1 MTAVAVNP
9 RSSFRTN
16 PRSAVNPKSE
26 VQLVLNP
33 HSAAKTPSHSHWAS
47 ALIDSMHDASEYSA
61 LRSGA
66 LIVDRSDRVRIRFGG
81 PRAAELLTG
90 LVTNDVLALEPGHG
104 QYAAALTPKG
114 KIAADVRIF
123 ADADGLLTDT
133 SARAASNWR
142 EIITKYINPRTAP
155 YRDVTAET
163 RDIGVFGPKARHV
176 ISDATQAD
184 AVALGA
190 LPPYAHIS
198 AEVPGGH
205 MLIVRV
211 SEIEAEGFEIIL
223 PASSERIVRDKLL
236 SQGAISGSAQTW
248 NVARIEAG
256 RPEWG
261 IDMNDS
267 TIPQEANFDA
277 LGAISYTK
285 GCYTGQETVA
295 RVHFRGHV
303 NRHLRKLHFVS
314 ASIPPTSAELVNDAG
329 EVVGDVRSVAMSP
342 RHGGVA
348 IAMVRREVAVGATLN
363 ARWAGGECTVQ
374 IAA

>member
-1 MTAVAVNP
+1 
-9 RSSFRTN
+9 
-16 PRSAVNPKSE
+16 
-26 VQLVLNP
+26 
-33 HSAAKTPSHSHWAS
+33 
-47 ALIDSMHDASEYSA
+47 MHDASEYAA

-66 LIVDRSDRVRIRFGG
+66 LVIDRSDRVRIRFGG
-81 PRAAELLTG
+81 QRAAELLTG
-90 LVTNDVLALEPGHG
+90 LVTNDVLALQPGHG

-123 ADADGLLTDT
+123 ADSDGLLTDT

-142 EIITKYINPRTAP
+142 EIVTKYVNPRTAP
-155 YRDVTAET
+155 YRDITGET
-163 RDIGVFGPKARHV
+163 RDIGIFGPKARHI
-176 ISDATQAD
+176 ISEATQAD
-184 AVALGA
+184 PVALGA
-190 LPPYAHIS
+190 LVPYAHIS
-198 AEVPGGH
+198 AEVQGGH
-205 MLIVRV
+205 MLIIRTA
-211 SEIEAEGFEIIL
+211 EIEAEGFEVIL
-223 PASSERIVRDKLL
+223 PAAHERVLRDKLL
-236 SQGAISGSAQTW
+236 AQGAIPGSPQTW
-248 NVARIEAG
+248 HVARIEAG

-277 LGAISYTK
+277 LSAISYTK

-303 NRHLRKLHFVS
+303 NRYLRKLHFVS
-314 ASIPPTSAELVNDAG
+314 ASIPPTNAELVNDAG

-348 IAMVRREVAVGATLN
+348 IAMVRREVAVGATLH

>member
-1 MTAVAVNP
+1 MY
-9 RSSFRTN
+9 
-16 PRSAVNPKSE
+16 
-26 VQLVLNP
+26 
-33 HSAAKTPSHSHWAS
+33 
-47 ALIDSMHDASEYSA
+47 DASEYSA

-66 LIVDRSDRVRIRFGG
+66 LLLDRSDRIRIRFGG
-81 PRAAELLTG
+81 PRASELLTG
-90 LVTNDVLALEPGHG
+90 LVTNDVLALEAGHG

-123 ADADGLLTDT
+123 ADQDGLLTDT
-133 SARAASNWR
+133 SQRASQNWR
-142 EIITKYINPRTAP
+142 DIVTKYVNPRVAP

-163 RDIGVFGPKARHV
+163 RDIGVFGPKARHLV
-176 ISDATQAD
+176 AGATHAD
-184 AVALGA
+184 PVALGA
-190 LPPYAHIS
+190 LQPYGHIS
-198 AEVPGGH
+198 ADLPSGR

-211 SEIEAEGFEIIL
+211 AEIDAEGYEIIL
-223 PASSERIVRDKLL
+223 PLAAERAVREKLL
-236 SQGAISGSAQTW
+236 THGAIPGSLQTW
-248 NVARIEAG
+248 NVARVEAG

-303 NRHLRKLHFVS
+303 NRYLRKLHFVS
-314 ASIPPTSAELVNDAG
+314 ASIPPTSAELVDDAG
-329 EVVGDVRSVAMSP
+329 EIVGDVRSVAMSP

-348 IAMVRREVAVGATLN
+348 IAMVRREVAPGATLH
-363 ARWAGGECTVQ
+363 ARWDGGECTVQ

>member
-1 MTAVAVNP
+1 
-9 RSSFRTN
+9 
-16 PRSAVNPKSE
+16 
-26 VQLVLNP
+26 
-33 HSAAKTPSHSHWAS
+33 
-47 ALIDSMHDASEYSA
+47 MHDANEYSA

-66 LIVDRSDRVRIRFGG
+66 LVIDRSDRVRIRFGG

-104 QYAAALTPKG
+104 QYAGALTPKG
-114 KIAADVRIF
+114 KIAADVRVF

-133 SARAASNWR
+133 SLRAASNWR
-142 EIITKYINPRTAP
+142 EIVTRYVNPRIAP
-155 YRDVTAET
+155 YRDITAET
-163 RDIGVFGPKARHV
+163 RDIGVFGPRARHM
-176 ISDATQAD
+176 ISEAIQAD
-184 AVALGA
+184 PVVLGA
-190 LPPYAHIS
+190 LASYAHVS
-198 AEVPGGH
+198 AEVAGGH
-205 MLIVRV
+205 MMIVRV

-223 PASSERIVRDKLL
+223 PASSEQTIRDKLL
-236 SQGAISGSAQTW
+236 AQGAIAGSAQTW

-303 NRHLRKLHFVS
+303 NRYLRKLHFVS

-348 IAMVRREVAVGATLN
+348 IAMVRREVAAGATLH

>member
-1 MTAVAVNP
+1 
-9 RSSFRTN
+9 
-16 PRSAVNPKSE
+16 
-26 VQLVLNP
+26 
-33 HSAAKTPSHSHWAS
+33 
-47 ALIDSMHDASEYSA
+47 MHDASEYAA

-66 LIVDRSDRVRIRFGG
+66 LVIDRSDRVRIRFGG
-81 PRAAELLTG
+81 QRAAELLTG
-90 LVTNDVLALEPGHG
+90 LVTNDVLALQPGHG

-123 ADADGLLTDT
+123 ADGDGLLTDT
-133 SARAASNWR
+133 SARAAPNWR
-142 EIITKYINPRTAP
+142 EIVTKYVNPRTAP
-155 YRDVTAET
+155 YRDVTSET
-163 RDIGVFGPKARHV
+163 RDIGIFGPKARHM
-176 ISDATQAD
+176 IAEAMQAD
-184 AVALGA
+184 PVALGA
-190 LPPYAHIS
+190 LVPYAHIS
-198 AEVPGGH
+198 SDTPGGH
-205 MLIVRV
+205 MLIIRTA
-211 SEIEAEGFEIIL
+211 EIEAEGFEVIL
-223 PASSERIVRDKLL
+223 PAASERSFRDKLL
-236 SQGAISGSAQTW
+236 AQGAIPGSPHTW

-303 NRHLRKLHFVS
+303 NRYLRKLHFVS
-314 ASIPPTSAELVNDAG
+314 ASIPPASAELVNDAG

-348 IAMVRREVAVGATLN
+348 IAMVRREVAVGATLH

>member
-1 MTAVAVNP
+1 MP
-9 RSSFRTN
+9 
-16 PRSAVNPKSE
+16 E
-26 VQLVLNP
+26 
-33 HSAAKTPSHSHWAS
+33 
-47 ALIDSMHDASEYSA
+47 ASEYAA

-66 LIVDRSDRVRIRFGG
+66 LLIDRSDRVRLRFGG
-81 PRAAELLTG
+81 QRAAELVTG
-90 LVTNDVLALEPGHG
+90 LVTNDVLILQPGHG

-123 ADADGLLTDT
+123 ADAEGLLTDT
-133 SARAASNWR
+133 SARAAPNWR
-142 EIITKYINPRTAP
+142 EIVTKYVNPRIAP
-155 YRDVTAET
+155 YRDVSAET
-163 RDIGVFGPKARHV
+163 RDIGIYGPKARHLV
-176 ISDATQAD
+176 ATVTGAD
-184 AVALGA
+184 PVALGG
-190 LPPYAHIS
+190 LPEYAHIS
-198 AEVPGGH
+198 AEIAGGR
-205 MLIVRV
+205 MMIIRV
-211 SEIEAEGFEIIL
+211 SEIEAEGFEIIA
-223 PASSERIVRDKLL
+223 PAAAEKVLRDKFL
-236 SQGAISGSAQTW
+236 SHGAIPGSSQTW

-303 NRHLRKLHFVS
+303 NRFLRRLHFVS
-314 ASIPPTSAELVNDAG
+314 AAIPPTSAELVDDAG
-329 EVVGDVRSVAMSP
+329 NVVGDVRSVAMSP
-342 RHGGVA
+342 KHGGVA
-348 IAMVRREVAVGATLN
+348 IAMVRREVAPGATLH

>member
-1 MTAVAVNP
+1 
-9 RSSFRTN
+9 
-16 PRSAVNPKSE
+16 
-26 VQLVLNP
+26 
-33 HSAAKTPSHSHWAS
+33 
-47 ALIDSMHDASEYSA
+47 MHDANEYAA

-66 LIVDRSDRVRIRFGG
+66 LVIDRSDRVRIRFGG
-81 PRAAELLTG
+81 PRAAEIVTG
-90 LVTNDVLALEPGHG
+90 LVTNDVLSLQPGHG

-123 ADADGLLTDT
+123 ADNDGLLTDT
-133 SARAASNWR
+133 SVRAAPNWR
-142 EIITKYINPRTAP
+142 EIITKYVNPRVAP
-155 YRDVTAET
+155 YRDVTADT
-163 RDIGVFGPKARHV
+163 RDIGVFGPKARHMV
-176 ISDATQAD
+176 SEATHAD
-184 AVALGA
+184 PVALGA
-190 LPPYAHIS
+190 LHPYSHI
-198 AEVPGGH
+198 AAGFAGGQ

-211 SEIEAEGFEIIL
+211 SEIEAEGYEIIL
-223 PASSERIVRDKLL
+223 PAAGEQPIRDKLL
-236 SQGAISGSAQTW
+236 AQGAIPGSPQTW
-248 NVARIEAG
+248 NIARIEAG

-303 NRHLRKLHFVS
+303 NRFLRKLHFVS
-314 ASIPPTSAELVNDAG
+314 VSIPPTSAELVNDAG

-348 IAMVRREVAVGATLN
+348 LAMVRREVAPGATLH